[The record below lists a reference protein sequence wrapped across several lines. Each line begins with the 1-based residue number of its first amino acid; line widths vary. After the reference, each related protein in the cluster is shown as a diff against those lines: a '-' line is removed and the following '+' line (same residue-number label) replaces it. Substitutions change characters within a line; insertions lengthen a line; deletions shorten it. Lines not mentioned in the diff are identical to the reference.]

1 MATPRQ
7 VETSM
12 SKKYK
17 GTTKVSQTTIDNIK
31 KMGMTASLK
40 KAASSKNP
48 EYLEGIKRMYGAK
61 RLAAAQGNAST
72 GSTSTMSRTS
82 PRVAERSKTVV
93 NKPSVKAAESKTS
106 KYGAYANSKA
116 TPQQLEQGRLR
127 AKASGIEMN
136 TSAKGLR
143 TANKAIVIGAT
154 SLGGAGAVKGAVAG
168 ARALKGSRAVQS
180 ATGRVAAKK
189 TGQVTQEQYAAMR
202 ATKIK
207 SEARKTAVKRITK
220 AAGGRSM

>member
-7 VETSM
+7 IETSM

-17 GTTKVSQTTIDNIK
+17 GTAKVSQTTIDNIK

-48 EYLEGIKRMYGAK
+48 EYIEGIRRMYGAK
-61 RLAAAQGNAST
+61 RLAAAQGSST
-72 GSTSTMSRTS
+72 PSQGTNRMS

-93 NKPSVKAAESKTS
+93 NKPSARAAESKTS

-143 TANKAIVIGAT
+143 TANKAILIGAT
-154 SLGGAGAVKGAVAG
+154 SLGAAGAVKGAAAG

-180 ATGRVAAKK
+180 ASGRVAAKR
-189 TGQVTQEQYAAMR
+189 TGEVTQEQYAAMR